1 MTREEIEKIPTPED
15 TDVAP
20 LPVIGP
26 DGETDE
32 DVEAR
37 LAYESLMR
45 HRAARRK
52 KKLVVA
58 GVAVAI
64 VLVAAIGWAVASG
77 AGSTA
82 DDAPT
87 LQTMPLSRG
96 EFSESVQATGTAQPI
111 SSVVVTPEV
120 DGIIETVNV
129 SEGSVVNEGDVL
141 LTIRNDEL
149 DRAVREAE
157 IGVRSANAELASAKE
172 AYNQTYRAYQA
183 GGTTVTDPET
193 GESVEVEAG
202 ASWADVQQ
210 AQAGI
215 DSAQLSLE
223 SAQQALDQAVATAD
237 KRTIGAPAS
246 GSVVVMN
253 AVPGAGVGSSA
264 TAADG
269 SAGPLV
275 QIADLTQ
282 MTVSVQVNEVDISR
296 IAVGQEARVSFSA
309 LPGVM
314 LAGEVTRISTVAGAD
329 EYGMNYGVVTYGVEI
344 LIPEP
349 VAELK
354 PGMTASVEIMMQ
366 SVPDALTVPA
376 SALMTDDGESYYLY
390 VMTDPET
397 QACERRDVSVT
408 AQSSTTAVVEGDLSE
423 GDLVVL
429 DAYSVDP
436 TTVSAGSGSGAGTE
450 ADVDELAGE
459 EDATSAE
466 DAVSDEAEQDL
477 TDEGST
483 TDDSATTDAPAA

>member
-1 MTREEIEKIPTPED
+1 MTREELEKIPTPED
-15 TDVAP
+15 TGAAP

-45 HRAARRK
+45 HRAARRR

-64 VLVAAIGWAVASG
+64 ALVAAIGWAVASG

-120 DGIIETVNV
+120 DGIIDAVNV

-157 IGVRSANAELASAKE
+157 IGVRSASAELASARE

-183 GGTTVTDPET
+183 GGTTETNPET
-193 GESVEVEAG
+193 GEVVEVEAG

-210 AQAGI
+210 AQAGV

-237 KRTIGAPAS
+237 KRTISAPAA

-269 SAGPLV
+269 GTGPLV

-314 LAGEVTRISTVAGAD
+314 LEGEVTRISTVAGED
-329 EYGMNYGVVTYGVEI
+329 EYGMYYGVVTYGVEI

-366 SVPDALTVPA
+366 SVPDALTVPT
-376 SALMTDDGESYYLY
+376 SALMTDDGENYYLY
-390 VMTDPET
+390 IMTDPEA

-408 AQSSTTAVVEGDLSE
+408 AQSSTTAVVEGNLSE

-436 TTVSAGSGSGAGTE
+436 TTVSAEGGSGAGAE
-450 ADVDELAGE
+450 MGADELSTE
-459 EDATSAE
+459 EDAISAE
-466 DAVSDEAEQDL
+466 TEQDL
-477 TDEGST
+477 TDLDSST
-483 TDDSATTDAPAA
+483 ADSATTDAPAA